1 MNGDRMK
8 VTQQLERKSDMKQP
22 SKFIQL
28 CVCSALCG
36 SLLLLVGCES
46 EEGGPS
52 ARERQDAAL
61 KDPFSYNPDAE
72 LMSGPKKGDVD
83 PTDISGGGTGNL
95 DKKALK
101 RDWDT
106 IWNP

>member
-1 MNGDRMK
+1 MNGARMN
-8 VTQQLERKSDMKQP
+8 VTQKVERKLDVKQP

-28 CVCSALCG
+28 CASATLCG
-36 SLLLLVGCES
+36 SLLLVIGCES
-46 EEGGPS
+46 ETGPS

-72 LMSGPKKGDVD
+72 LMNGPKKEDYD

>member
-1 MNGDRMK
+1 MNG
-8 VTQQLERKSDMKQP
+8 
-22 SKFIQL
+22 
-28 CVCSALCG
+28 
-36 SLLLLVGCES
+36 
-46 EEGGPS
+46 
-52 ARERQDAAL
+52 
-61 KDPFSYNPDAE
+61 
-72 LMSGPKKGDVD
+72 PKHEDVD

>member
-1 MNGDRMK
+1 MNRSI
-8 VTQQLERKSDMKQP
+8 LKST
-22 SKFIQL
+22 L
-28 CVCSALCG
+28 CSSVLLCS
-36 SLLLLVGCES
+36 LVLVSSGCES
-46 EEGGPS
+46 EETGPS

-72 LMSGPKKGDVD
+72 LMNGPKHEDVD